1 MLKNSVRS
9 MDYINKKKRPNKKS
23 KKITLFEHP
32 TGFAEFNEYMT
43 KTLGEDWVKID
54 TKNKGFEL

>member
-1 MLKNSVRS
+1 
-9 MDYINKKKRPNKKS
+9 MDCISKKKRPNKKS
-23 KKITLFEHP
+23 KKIIPSEYP
-32 TGFAEFNEYMT
+32 IGFAEFNEYMT